1 MKEEENASPYTPRW
15 DSEIKTPDLKPANS
29 KMEDEIA

>member
-1 MKEEENASPYTPRW
+1 MENASPYTPRW
-15 DSEIKTPDLKPANS
+15 DSEIEAPDQKPINS